1 MKKIMQRWR
10 GWTSEEAVLD
20 LWSRATGTP
29 IEVLREGISRRD
41 FMRGLGSVAGMAV
54 APRGLAATDDTGDT
68 GDYGPRAPWV
78 PSDSDIRWTRTDN
91 PDDRTAPGL
100 RGYVYIPPNEVKEE
114 DIVAGGGFTVKGYR
128 EVLKGWREK
137 DLVGSLMGQR
147 ATIVHGDPKS
157 GRGLGL
163 ETFKAKDTR
172 NFQGKIKLPI
182 TWSLMYDEL
191 KKRRLETI

>member
-68 GDYGPRAPWV
+68 GDYGPQAPWV
-78 PSDSDIRWTRTDN
+78 PSDGDPRWDSSDWTGIRGF
-91 PDDRTAPGL
+91 AI
-100 RGYVYIPPNEVKEE
+100 IPPDLIEPGDV
-114 DIVAGGGFTVKGYR
+114 VAGGGYSVAEYR
-128 EVLKGWREK
+128 KMLGEWREK
-137 DLVGSLMGQR
+137 DLLGSLTGQR
-147 ATIVHGDPKS
+147 ATIVHGNPKG

-163 ETFKAKDTR
+163 ERFALDDDRGLKGR
-172 NFQGKIKLPI
+172 LKLPI

-191 KKRRLETI
+191 KKRRLETT

>member
-10 GWTSEEAVLD
+10 GWTSEEAILD

-41 FMRGLGSVAGMAV
+41 FLRGLGSVAGMAV
-54 APRGLAATDDTGDT
+54 SPKGLASDGDT

-78 PSDSDIRWTRTDN
+78 PSDGDPRWDSSDWTGMSGF
-91 PDDRTAPGL
+91 AI
-100 RGYVYIPPNEVKEE
+100 IPPDLIEPNDV
-114 DIVAGGGFTVKGYR
+114 VAGGGYTVAEYKKYL
-128 EVLKGWREK
+128 EGWREK
-137 DLVGSLMGQR
+137 DLLGSLSGQR
-147 ATIVHGDPKS
+147 ATIVHGDPRG

-163 ETFKAKDTR
+163 ERFALDDDR
-172 NFQGKIKLPI
+172 GLRGRLKLPI

-191 KKRRLETI
+191 KKRRLETT